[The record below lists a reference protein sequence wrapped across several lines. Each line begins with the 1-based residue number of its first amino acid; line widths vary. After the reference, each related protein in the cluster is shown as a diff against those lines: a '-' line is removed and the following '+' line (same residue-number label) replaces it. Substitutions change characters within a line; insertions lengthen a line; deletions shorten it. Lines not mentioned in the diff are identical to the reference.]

1 MISILVRDGQ
11 RSELAD
17 PAWYSL
23 AEASSACA
31 NSTARLCT
39 K

>member
-1 MISILVRDGQ
+1 MNSILVLDGQ
-11 RSELAD
+11 QRELAD

-23 AEASSACA
+23 AEASWACV